1 MASTQTPALDPQP
14 TATPAPGSLVASDV
28 PAAAHLRGGAEGV
41 VAAEGEDARRLLLFA
56 AGGRIYGSD
65 IGVIREIVPFRRCTR
80 LPGAPPF
87 VCGLINLRGT
97 LVTVVDLAVR
107 LAGGRAGDGTPNAA
121 ADATSREGGSVVLV
135 EYGSKVVGLAV
146 DQVRDVQAVAAAELE
161 PMSVAAGDA
170 ASGDSARGG
179 VAVYHGSGQLD
190 GEVVVVLDVHTIL
203 GQVLA

>member
-14 TATPAPGSLVASDV
+14 TATPATGSLVASDV
-28 PAAAHLRGGAEGV
+28 PAAAPLRGGAEGV

-65 IGVIREIVPFRRCTR
+65 IAVIREIVPFRRCTR

-107 LAGGRAGDGTPNAA
+107 LASGRSGDGTPNAA
-121 ADATSREGGSVVLV
+121 AHATSREGGSVVLV

-161 PMSVAAGDA
+161 PVSVATGDA

>member
-14 TATPAPGSLVASDV
+14 TATPATGSLVASDV
-28 PAAAHLRGGAEGV
+28 PAAAPLRGGAEGV

-65 IGVIREIVPFRRCTR
+65 IAVIREIVPFRRCTR

-107 LAGGRAGDGTPNAA
+107 LGGGRSGEGTPNGA

-161 PMSVAAGDA
+161 PVSVATGDA

>member
-1 MASTQTPALDPQP
+1 M
-14 TATPAPGSLVASDV
+14 
-28 PAAAHLRGGAEGV
+28 
-41 VAAEGEDARRLLLFA
+41 
-56 AGGRIYGSD
+56 
-65 IGVIREIVPFRRCTR
+65 
-80 LPGAPPF
+80 
-87 VCGLINLRGT
+87 
-97 LVTVVDLAVR
+97 TVVDLAVR
-107 LAGGRAGDGTPNAA
+107 LASGRSGDGTPNAA
-121 ADATSREGGSVVLV
+121 AHATSREGGSVVLV

-161 PMSVAAGDA
+161 PVSVATGDA

>member
-1 MASTQTPALDPQP
+1 MASTQTPALDPRP

-28 PAAAHLRGGAEGV
+28 PAAAPLRGGAEGV

-107 LAGGRAGDGTPNAA
+107 LAGGRSGDDTPSAA

-146 DQVRDVQAVAAAELE
+146 DQVRDVQAVASAELE
-161 PMSVAAGDA
+161 AVSVAAGDA
-170 ASGDSARGG
+170 ASSDSARGG

>member
-1 MASTQTPALDPQP
+1 M
-14 TATPAPGSLVASDV
+14 
-28 PAAAHLRGGAEGV
+28 
-41 VAAEGEDARRLLLFA
+41 
-56 AGGRIYGSD
+56 
-65 IGVIREIVPFRRCTR
+65 
-80 LPGAPPF
+80 
-87 VCGLINLRGT
+87 
-97 LVTVVDLAVR
+97 TVVDLAVR